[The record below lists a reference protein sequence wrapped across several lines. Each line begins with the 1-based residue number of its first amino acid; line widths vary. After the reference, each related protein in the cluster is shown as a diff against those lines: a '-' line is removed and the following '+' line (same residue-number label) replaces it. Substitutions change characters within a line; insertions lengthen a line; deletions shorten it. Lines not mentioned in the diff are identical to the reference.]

1 MTTLRSSSSKLIVD
15 KYSETGFFVSQ
26 KEFLLTRPEICSL
39 KSQKAVN
46 FGFLKLISLQHKA
59 VHPVTTLSSKT
70 QVFSVVFFVVG
81 FSFFFFFWGIF
92 AFVFLKVVSFF
103 FFGNGETVAKVSSFH
118 FIYIHFVFVS
128 HDFLAVCMT
137 LHVIVCAGRLG
148 SW

>member
-15 KYSETGFFVSQ
+15 KYRDTGFFVSQ

-59 VHPVTTLSSKT
+59 VHPVTTLSSKN
-70 QVFSVVFFVVG
+70 QVFSVVFLLWGSV
-81 FSFFFFFWGIF
+81 FFFFFGIF
-92 AFVFLKVVSFF
+92 AFVFMKVVSFF

-137 LHVIVCAGRLG
+137 LHVIVCADRLG

>member
-70 QVFSVVFFVVG
+70 QVFSVVFLL
-81 FSFFFFFWGIF
+81 WG
-92 AFVFLKVVSFF
+92 
-103 FFGNGETVAKVSSFH
+103 
-118 FIYIHFVFVS
+118 
-128 HDFLAVCMT
+128 
-137 LHVIVCAGRLG
+137 
-148 SW
+148 

>member
-59 VHPVTTLSSKT
+59 VHPVTTLSSKN
-70 QVFSVVFFVVG
+70 QVFSVVFLLWGSV
-81 FSFFFFFWGIF
+81 FFFFGIF
-92 AFVFLKVVSFF
+92 GFVFMKVVSFF
-103 FFGNGETVAKVSSFH
+103 SFGNGETVAKVSSFH

>member
-15 KYSETGFFVSQ
+15 KYRDTGFFVSQ

-59 VHPVTTLSSKT
+59 VHPVTTLSSKN
-70 QVFSVVFFVVG
+70 QVFSVVFLLWGSV
-81 FSFFFFFWGIF
+81 FFFFFGIF
-92 AFVFLKVVSFF
+92 AFVFMKVVSFF
-103 FFGNGETVAKVSSFH
+103 SFGNGETVAKVSSFH

>member
-59 VHPVTTLSSKT
+59 VHPVTTLSSKN
-70 QVFSVVFFVVG
+70 QVFSVVFLLWGSV
-81 FSFFFFFWGIF
+81 FFFFFGIF
-92 AFVFLKVVSFF
+92 AFVFMKVVSFF
-103 FFGNGETVAKVSSFH
+103 SFGNGETVAKVSSFH

>member
-15 KYSETGFFVSQ
+15 KYRDSGFFVSQ

-70 QVFSVVFFVVG
+70 QVFSVVFLLRSSVV
-81 FSFFFFFWGIF
+81 FFFFWDF
-92 AFVFLKVVSFF
+92 CFCFYESCFLLL
-103 FFGNGETVAKVSSFH
+103 
-118 FIYIHFVFVS
+118 
-128 HDFLAVCMT
+128 FLEWRKC
-137 LHVIVCAGRLG
+137 C
-148 SW
+148 

>member
-1 MTTLRSSSSKLIVD
+1 MTTLRSSSSKLIVE
-15 KYSETGFFVSQ
+15 KYRETGFFVSQ

-59 VHPVTTLSSKT
+59 VHPVTTLSSKN
-70 QVFSVVFFVVG
+70 QVFSVVFLLWGSV
-81 FSFFFFFWGIF
+81 FFFFFGIF
-92 AFVFLKVVSFF
+92 AFVFMKVVSFF
-103 FFGNGETVAKVSSFH
+103 SFGNGETVAKVSSFH